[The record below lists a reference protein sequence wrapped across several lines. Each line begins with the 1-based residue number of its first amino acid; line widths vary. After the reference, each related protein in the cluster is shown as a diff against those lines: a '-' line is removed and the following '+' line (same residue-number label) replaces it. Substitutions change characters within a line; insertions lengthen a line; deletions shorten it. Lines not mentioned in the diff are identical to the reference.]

1 MPIVDSNRLTNVPNT
16 STKSNWFHP
25 LSKYEPGANA
35 NPWSIIFMSASS
47 VYRIV
52 DAASNAS
59 VEESERLT
67 SRIFIDAII
76 RVLIMIT
83 VKIRTSNHTL
93 RAGG

>member
-1 MPIVDSNRLTNVPNT
+1 M
-16 STKSNWFHP
+16 
-25 LSKYEPGANA
+25 
-35 NPWSIIFMSASS
+35 IFMSASS

-59 VEESERLT
+59 VEGSERLT

-83 VKIRTSNHTL
+83 MKIKTSNHTVRGAVSEEQ
-93 RAGG
+93 RAVGS